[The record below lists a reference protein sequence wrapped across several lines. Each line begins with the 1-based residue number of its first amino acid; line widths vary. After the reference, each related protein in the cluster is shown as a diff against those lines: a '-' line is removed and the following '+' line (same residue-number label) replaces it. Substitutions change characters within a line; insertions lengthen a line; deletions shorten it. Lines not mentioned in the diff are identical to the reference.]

1 MKKLYG
7 TYEIVP
13 AQMINL
19 QNQLITGQLIKYYNL
34 RDELTNIEEYVGE
47 EYIQN
52 GYTQKE

>member
-19 QNQLITGQLIKYYNL
+19 ENQLITGQLIKYYNL
-34 RDELTNIEEYVGE
+34 KDELTNVE
-47 EYIQN
+47 EYIGVDYIQD
-52 GYTQKE
+52 GYTQK